1 MIDTMKTIITTNVRT
16 PSDDYAQ
23 YKMMAEEMGMSFN
36 AYYNWIMKR
45 AANIIPLGGDIADI
59 RKKRKLDLR
68 DLVKEMRK
76 LENKPETEFSEDDK
90 IIYGL

>member
-1 MIDTMKTIITTNVRT
+1 MNNIVTTNVRT
-16 PSDDYAQ
+16 PQDDYVQ

-36 AYYNWIMKR
+36 AYYNWVMKK
-45 AANIIPLGGDIADI
+45 ASNIIQLGGDVANI
-59 RKKRKLDLR
+59 RKKKQLDLR

-76 LENKPETEFSEDDK
+76 LENKPETGFSEDDK